1 MDPDSMNRLSAVAEA
16 RERNLARRHHEWRQK
31 PQDILVVFTG
41 VAVRE
46 VLSAAKR
53 LAKNTGRFD
62 IDLIGKPER
71 RQELPPGHPPM
82 LGIEHVDPVIMTVM
96 LHCSMAQ
103 VVELITYDLPKG
115 MAVVPIPS
123 ERANTR

>member
-1 MDPDSMNRLSAVAEA
+1 MNRMSAVAEA

-41 VAVRE
+41 TAVRE
-46 VLSAAKR
+46 VVSAAKR
-53 LAKNTGRFD
+53 LAKNTCRFD
-62 IDLIGKPER
+62 IDLIGKTER
-71 RQELPPGHPPM
+71 RQEIPPGHPPV

-123 ERANTR
+123 ERWNGR